1 MSKKEFYQE
10 ENTMDE
16 KKEIEQIKIE
26 MVEVMMAYA
35 DGDKSISRPMA
46 LMAARVFSKL
56 SDVNDPPPKIASRFL
71 RRGA

>member
-1 MSKKEFYQE
+1 
-10 ENTMDE
+10 MDE

-56 SDVNDPPPKIASRFL
+56 NDIKR
-71 RRGA
+71 

>member
-1 MSKKEFYQE
+1 
-10 ENTMDE
+10 MDE

-56 SDVNDPPPKIASRFL
+56 SDVNDPPPKIAS
-71 RRGA
+71 

>member
-1 MSKKEFYQE
+1 
-10 ENTMDE
+10 MDE

-71 RRGA
+71 RRGGLEKALVD